1 MVRGTRPLPPERPM
15 PQALAD
21 PLEHRAIP
29 KMPALLAFG
38 VRMAPHGPADLL
50 LTQVT
55 RRILARHAGLLER
68 LGPYR
73 RTRFVVTAS
82 DVPLSF
88 LLDLARDTPAVSLHR
103 EPPAAD
109 AHITGSLAALVGLV
123 HGVWDGDALFF
134 SRDLTVEG
142 DTSAVL
148 ALRNAID
155 DAELDIGAELAGLTG
170 PLSGLAARAI
180 ARLEAAT
187 GVPLT
192 RAGGVR

>member
-1 MVRGTRPLPPERPM
+1 M

-21 PLEHRAIP
+21 PLDHRAIP
-29 KMPALLAFG
+29 KMPALLALG
-38 VRMAPHGPADLL
+38 IRLVPYGPADLL
-50 LTQVT
+50 LTRVT

-88 LLDLARDTPAVSLHR
+88 LLDLAGEAPLVSLHR
-103 EPPAAD
+103 EPPAGD
-109 AHITGSLAALVGLV
+109 ARITGSLAALVGLV

-170 PLSGLAARAI
+170 PLSDLAAHAI